1 MSGAIKKIARFL
13 GKELSQETV
22 QCIANQTSFPAMKN
36 LGNANYDWIPKYKGG
51 FLRKGEVGDW
61 RNYFSEEQIDRL
73 DALFEEKMAGSG
85 LVFEY
90 D

>member
-1 MSGAIKKIARFL
+1 MK
-13 GKELSQETV
+13 SQ
-22 QCIANQTSFPAMKN
+22 
-36 LGNANYDWIPKYKGG
+36 GNANYDWIPIYKGRK

-73 DALFEEKMAGSG
+73 DAMYAEKMAGSG